1 MTKTETRPSL
11 ISGFSV
17 SCCGYCEIEGSV
29 GYIGNLWRKILEKKR
44 RKGRNREKIEETEN
58 QTGVSDDRNK
68 KRMVN
73 EVEDKGH

>member
-1 MTKTETRPSL
+1 M
-11 ISGFSV
+11 
-17 SCCGYCEIEGSV
+17 